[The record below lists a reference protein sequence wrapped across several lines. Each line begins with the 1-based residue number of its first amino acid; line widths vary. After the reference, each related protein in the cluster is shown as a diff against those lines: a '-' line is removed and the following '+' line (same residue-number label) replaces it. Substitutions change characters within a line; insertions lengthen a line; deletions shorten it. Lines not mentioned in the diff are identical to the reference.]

1 MSSFGYL
8 LKARHEVPH
17 LRVTTLVMGSI
28 SLLFVVLIFISIGTG
43 AVYISPQAIFA
54 IIGHKLGL
62 TDIAETLVR
71 KEAIFWIIRLPR
83 VVLAVLIGAA
93 LGISG
98 ASIQGIFRNPLAAP
112 DLIGIS
118 GGAAVFAAAMIIF
131 QHTLANFLPP
141 WLNTFLIPIAAFIGG
156 IIATVFVY
164 RISSSNGKTN
174 VATMLLAG
182 IAINALSGAG
192 IGYLIFTANDNQLR
206 DIAFWTLGS
215 LGGTV
220 WTSVIMVA
228 PFILLAIILLPRLSK
243 GLNAMLLGEDE
254 AGHLGI
260 NTEKIKHRIIILV
273 ALAVGTS
280 VSVAGIIGFVGL
292 VVPHLLRLMVGPD
305 HRLLLPGSAILG
317 ACLLLISD
325 LIARTVVAPAEIPI
339 GIITA
344 SIGAPFFLWLL
355 IKNKKLSHYL

>member
-1 MSSFGYL
+1 MPSLGYL
-8 LKARHEVPH
+8 KKAREEVPR
-17 LRVTTLVMGSI
+17 LRLSFAVMGGI
-28 SLLFVVLIFISIGTG
+28 SLLLIVLIFLSIGIG
-43 AVYISPQAIFA
+43 AVYISPQTIFTLIA
-54 IIGHKLGL
+54 GKLGFATISDAL
-62 TDIAETLVR
+62 EQKA
-71 KEAIFWIIRLPR
+71 AIFWIIRLPR
-83 VVLAVLIGAA
+83 VVLAVLVGAA

-118 GGAAVFAAAMIIF
+118 GGAALFAAAMIVFHDLIAS
-131 QHTLANFLPP
+131 LLPP
-141 WLNTFLIPIAAFIGG
+141 WLDTFLIPFAAFIGG
-156 IIATVFVY
+156 IVATVFVY

-192 IGYLIFTANDNQLR
+192 IGYFIFLANDEQLR
-206 DIAFWTLGS
+206 DITFWTLGS

-220 WTSVIMVA
+220 WSSVLMVA
-228 PFILLAIILLPRLSK
+228 PFILLTIVLLPRLSK
-243 GLNAMLLGEDE
+243 GLNAMLMGEDE
-254 AGHLGI
+254 AKHLGV
-260 NTEKIKHRIIILV
+260 NTQKIKRWIIVLV

-280 VSVAGIIGFVGL
+280 VAVAGIIGFVGL
-292 VVPHLLRLMVGPD
+292 VVPHLLRLMIGPD

-317 ACLLLISD
+317 ACLLLASD
-325 LIARTVVAPAEIPI
+325 LVARTAVAPAELPI

-355 IKNKKLSHYL
+355 IKNRKLSDYL